1 MKSSKKQASAWLQLR
16 KRLGLNQSEF
26 WGCVGISQSGGSRYE
41 KENRA
46 VPLPVKMLLDIAYGS
61 NPAKTLKRLHSW
73 K

>member
-1 MKSSKKQASAWLQLR
+1 MKAGKKKVSALLRLR

-41 KENRA
+41 KENRG
-46 VPLPVKMLLDIAYGS
+46 LPVPVRMLLDIAYGN
-61 NPAKTLKRLHSW
+61 NPEKTLKRLHSW